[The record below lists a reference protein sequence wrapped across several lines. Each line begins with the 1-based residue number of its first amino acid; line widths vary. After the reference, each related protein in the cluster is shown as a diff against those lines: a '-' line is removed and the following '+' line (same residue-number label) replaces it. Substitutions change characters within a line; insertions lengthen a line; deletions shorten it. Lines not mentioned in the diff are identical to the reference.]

1 MYYPKT
7 VPQGLVWLLLG
18 LCGGGT
24 WPALRQAI
32 KSVDFEVF
40 NLGFIVSM
48 SGTGIALLSLLSLP
62 PTRDPPPPPFG
73 PGDWDGLWEA
83 LAWEAAD
90 SGAATRKAPDA
101 EAVGLDAKS
110 MARAAKKFP
119 ERTTAQAATIARE
132 NLGRRPFQ
140 GLLHCVAERV
150 SVEPD
155 RIGQGTHHL
164 VEDAKRDDLSS
175 PTDTSE

>member
-48 SGTGIALLSLLSLP
+48 SGTGIALLSLLSLIAP
-62 PTRDPPPPPFG
+62 ITGQTRDQVCC
-73 PGDWDGLWEA
+73 
-83 LAWEAAD
+83 
-90 SGAATRKAPDA
+90 S
-101 EAVGLDAKS
+101 
-110 MARAAKKFP
+110 
-119 ERTTAQAATIARE
+119 
-132 NLGRRPFQ
+132 
-140 GLLHCVAERV
+140 
-150 SVEPD
+150 
-155 RIGQGTHHL
+155 
-164 VEDAKRDDLSS
+164 EDAVRCKNDCTWCRPCADHVVTLWC
-175 PTDTSE
+175 

>member
-83 LAWEAAD
+83 LVWD
-90 SGAATRKAPDA
+90 
-101 EAVGLDAKS
+101 
-110 MARAAKKFP
+110 
-119 ERTTAQAATIARE
+119 
-132 NLGRRPFQ
+132 
-140 GLLHCVAERV
+140 
-150 SVEPD
+150 SVE
-155 RIGQGTHHL
+155 RQKCFF
-164 VEDAKRDDLSS
+164 A
-175 PTDTSE
+175 